1 MIIPINNPPIPAIGV
16 SGIVFNAQ
24 HNVLLIKRNQPP
36 ALGLWS
42 IPGGKLEAGET
53 LVEACRREVKEET
66 GMDVRVVSMVAV
78 VERRIDQF
86 HYVIVDFLAEL
97 EEACSS
103 IPVAQTDV
111 SEARWV
117 SMQQLD
123 DFELVPGLQE
133 IMVRTYDAYCRGEF
147 PGFCDASSVG
157 SDFILPAAGGF

>member
-1 MIIPINNPPIPAIGV
+1 MAIPVNNPPIPAIGV
-16 SGIVFNAQ
+16 SGIVFNEQ
-24 HNVLLIKRNQPP
+24 HSVLLIKRNQPP

-66 GMDVRVVSMVAV
+66 GMDIRVVSMVAV
-78 VERRIDQF
+78 VERKIDRF

-97 EEACSS
+97 ESVCSAT
-103 IPVAQTDV
+103 PVAQTDV

-123 DFELVPGLQE
+123 DFELVPGLKE
-133 IMVRTYDAYCRGEF
+133 ILVRTYASFCRGEF
-147 PGFCDASSVG
+147 PGFCDASSLG
-157 SDFILPAAGGF
+157 SDFILPASGSF

>member
-1 MIIPINNPPIPAIGV
+1 MKIPVNNPPIPAIGV
-16 SGIVFNAQ
+16 SGIVFNPQ
-24 HNVLLIKRNQPP
+24 HDILLIKRNQPP

-66 GMDVRVVSMVAV
+66 GIAVRVVSMVAV

-97 EEACSS
+97 EEVCPT

-117 SMQQLD
+117 NMQQLD
-123 DFELVPGLQE
+123 DFELVPGLKE
-133 IMVRTYDAYCRGEF
+133 IIVRTYDAYCRGEF

-157 SDFILPAAGGF
+157 LDFILPASGPC